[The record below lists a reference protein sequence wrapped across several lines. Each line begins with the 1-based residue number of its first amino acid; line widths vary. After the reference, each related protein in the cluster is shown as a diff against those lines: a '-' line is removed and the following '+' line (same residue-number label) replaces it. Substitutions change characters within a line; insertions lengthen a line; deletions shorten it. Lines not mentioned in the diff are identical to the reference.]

1 MSSAVLALLGIV
13 AGLVYV
19 GLGVSAL
26 KYVKDQSRLS
36 EVDRV
41 AGWSLWWWI
50 EKEKYNPVGQR
61 LCLAGA
67 VTFAIGIVSW
77 VLWFVLRE

>member
-1 MSSAVLALLGIV
+1 MSSVVLAVLGTI
-13 AGLVYV
+13 AGLVYA
-19 GLGVSAL
+19 GLGVSAR

-50 EKEKYNPVGQR
+50 ERRKYNPAGQR

-67 VTFAIGIVSW
+67 IAFTIGIVSW
-77 VLWFVLRE
+77 VLWFILQE